1 MGGLRGRRLLR
12 LAGRHML
19 GVDPD
24 AELQVLTQVLTAA
37 GYEVAADSDHN
48 IACSVIACLA
58 PRADPTGWPVGIR
71 RFPDTPPT
79 RLPAAR
85 KIRLRGIKHRSW

>member
-19 GVDPD
+19 GVDLD
-24 AELQVLTQVLTAA
+24 AELQALTQVLTAA

-48 IACSVIACLA
+48 IACSVIARLA
-58 PRADPTGWPVGIR
+58 PAG
-71 RFPDTPPT
+71 
-79 RLPAAR
+79 
-85 KIRLRGIKHRSW
+85 